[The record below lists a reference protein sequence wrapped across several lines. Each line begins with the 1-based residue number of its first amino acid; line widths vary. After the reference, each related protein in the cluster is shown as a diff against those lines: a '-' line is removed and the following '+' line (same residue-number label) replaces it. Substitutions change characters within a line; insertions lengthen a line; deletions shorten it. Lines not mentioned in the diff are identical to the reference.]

1 VTAER
6 QQELRTPP
14 RFVIKTFW
22 RLHRAAYRLTGGR
35 FGLKSPEA
43 GERFGMM
50 RLTTIGRRSGKAR
63 VAIIGYY
70 EDGPNLVTLAM
81 NGWADAEPAWWL
93 NLQAN
98 PDTSV
103 QLADG
108 LRDVRARVSTGAE
121 RERLWTKFADY
132 PGWGDDIEGL
142 AGRRSGVTAIV
153 VFEPRSDAPV
163 AERPPTVNGGGMGA
177 SHEPNVDA
185 KLQAKAAPGSRWR
198 LRMRHGWVIPGLAIA
213 VYASGE
219 AQHHALGLVPL
230 LAFGIAPHLTVLA
243 GWAQPD
249 RRLGSRATR
258 LFNTMHHPLVPLAVL
273 GMAATGF
280 LSPFWF
286 VGALAWLSH
295 IVIDWAL
302 GDGIRTAEGP
312 VRARSIWSGRPFA
325 GRSVAKSAR
334 ASGVRA

>member
-1 VTAER
+1 MTAER
-6 QQELRTPP
+6 QEVLRTPP

-35 FGLKSPEA
+35 FGLKAPMA

-50 RLTTIGRRSGKAR
+50 RLTTMGRRSGKAR
-63 VAIIGYY
+63 VAIVGYY

-108 LRDVRARVSTGAE
+108 LRAVRARAATGAE
-121 RERLWTKFADY
+121 RERLWTKLADY

-142 AGRRSGVTAIV
+142 SGHRSGATAIV
-153 VFEPRSDAPV
+153 VFEPRTDEPV
-163 AERPPTVNGGGMGA
+163 AERPSTLKLGGVGA
-177 SHEPNVDA
+177 THEPNVDA
-185 KLQAKAAPGSRWR
+185 KLQPGAAPVSRRWR
-198 LRMRHGWVIPGLAIA
+198 LRVRHAWVIPGLAIA

-230 LAFGIAPHLTVLA
+230 LAFGIAPHLIVLA
-243 GWAQPD
+243 GWTQPH
-249 RRLGSRATR
+249 RRLGSRATV

-302 GDGIRTAEGP
+302 GDGLRTADGSG
-312 VRARSIWSGRPFA
+312 RTRSIWSARPYLA
-325 GRSVAKSAR
+325 
-334 ASGVRA
+334 